1 MSANRTMKASVFSS
15 FFSEPARAIEVYNAA
30 AGTDYAVDTP
40 IEFNTLEDVLFKNR
54 MNDIS
59 FLLDGKLIVL
69 IEHQSMLNDNMALRM
84 LLYIGRLYEKLLND
98 NSSIYREKRIAL
110 AAPQFIVMYN
120 GAKAIPQRSQQ
131 KLSEAFSIGQEEAK
145 LELTVDVF
153 DIGIH
158 EGEPEPGILQE
169 SESLKEY
176 STFVHEVNYGLQH
189 GKLPFDQAVSRA
201 IRVCIQ
207 RDIMKGFL
215 QEHGAEVE
223 NMLYTEW
230 NIDDMCRVAR
240 EEGWEDGLE
249 QGMERGLEQG
259 MEQGMKQGREA
270 GESLFAQLIR
280 CLITDQRMG
289 DVELVTK
296 DKNARLRLYQEYKLQ

>member
-1 MSANRTMKASVFSS
+1 M
-15 FFSEPARAIEVYNAA
+15 
-30 AGTDYAVDTP
+30 
-40 IEFNTLEDVLFKNR
+40 
-54 MNDIS
+54 
-59 FLLDGKLIVL
+59 
-69 IEHQSMLNDNMALRM
+69 
-84 LLYIGRLYEKLLND
+84 
-98 NSSIYREKRIAL
+98 
-110 AAPQFIVMYN
+110 
-120 GAKAIPQRSQQ
+120 
-131 KLSEAFSIGQEEAK
+131 
-145 LELTVDVF
+145 
-153 DIGIH
+153 
-158 EGEPEPGILQE
+158 QE

-189 GKLPFDQAVSRA
+189 EKLPFEQAVSRA

-249 QGMERGLEQG
+249 QGNATG
-259 MEQGMKQGREA
+259 MKQGMKQGREA

>member
-1 MSANRTMKASVFSS
+1 M
-15 FFSEPARAIEVYNAA
+15 
-30 AGTDYAVDTP
+30 
-40 IEFNTLEDVLFKNR
+40 
-54 MNDIS
+54 
-59 FLLDGKLIVL
+59 
-69 IEHQSMLNDNMALRM
+69 
-84 LLYIGRLYEKLLND
+84 
-98 NSSIYREKRIAL
+98 
-110 AAPQFIVMYN
+110 
-120 GAKAIPQRSQQ
+120 
-131 KLSEAFSIGQEEAK
+131 SEAFAIGKKEIK
-145 LELTVDVF
+145 LELIVDVV

-158 EGEPEPGILQE
+158 EGEPEILQE

-176 STFVHEVNYGLQH
+176 STFLHEVNYGLRHEKQ
-189 GKLPFDQAVSRA
+189 PFDQAVSRA

-207 RDIMKGFL
+207 RDIMKEFL

-249 QGMERGLEQG
+249 QG
-259 MEQGMKQGREA
+259 REA

-289 DVELVTK
+289 DVELATK
-296 DKNARLRLYQEYKLQ
+296 DKNARMRLYREYKLQ